1 MILIAGGV
9 AIIFPSTIVIAV
21 LGGMVAILDESKG
34 TFKTIKKVRKD
45 QKKRK
50 SGKGELEGV
59 EMELTKKRTVR
70 EYFQQ
75 PTALSLY
82 PGL

>member
-1 MILIAGGV
+1 
-9 AIIFPSTIVIAV
+9 
-21 LGGMVAILDESKG
+21 MVALLDGSKG
-34 TFKTIKKVRKD
+34 AFKTIKKVRKD

-50 SGKGELEGV
+50 SGKGELEEV
-59 EMELTKKRTVR
+59 EMELTKKKTVR

-75 PTALSLY
+75 PTTPPLY